1 MTTGL
6 TRRQAAL
13 LLAASSLAGCGRP
26 SPNDA
31 PSVSDWPGILDQ
43 ARGQTMHWYAWGGD
57 ARINAYIAWVAEQVA
72 ERHDIRLVHVK
83 AADTA
88 GLLNQL
94 VADKTSGR
102 SRDGRTDLVWINGE
116 NFAAARRAGLLFG
129 PFADALPN
137 WTLVDTVG
145 KPATVRDFM
154 LDTEGFEAPW
164 GLAQLTFFHDA
175 ARLPAPPRTLTE
187 LLAWT
192 RANPGRFTYPAPP
205 DFVGS
210 TFLKQ
215 ALHDLMADAALLA
228 RPLEQASFDAVTAPL
243 WRYLD
248 ALHPWAW
255 RRGRSYPQDAPT
267 FMRLM
272 EDQEIDLAFGFNP
285 AEAASA
291 VIAGR
296 LPASARAYTLRGG
309 TIQNSHFVA
318 IPFNAPS
325 RAAALVT
332 ADFLLSPGAQARKA
346 DPSVWGDATV
356 LAVDRLEPH
365 ARAAFTGNRRHHP
378 SLPSAEDLARNLA
391 EPHGSWQRPLE
402 DGWRRRYGA

>member
-1 MTTGL
+1 MTGL

-13 LLAASSLAGCGRP
+13 LLAASPLAGCGQGAP
-26 SPNDA
+26 GDA
-31 PSVSDWPGILDQ
+31 PSVSNWPDVLVQ
-43 ARGQTMHWYAWGGD
+43 ARGQTVHWHAWGGD
-57 ARINAYIAWVAEQVA
+57 ARINAYIAWVAERLAQGNG
-72 ERHDIRLVHVK
+72 IRLVHVK

-88 GLLNQL
+88 SLLNQL
-94 VADKTSGR
+94 VADRTSGR
-102 SRDGRTDLVWINGE
+102 LRDGRTDLVWINGE
-116 NFAAARRAGLLFG
+116 NFAAARRAGLLYG

-137 WTLVDTVG
+137 WPLVDTVG

-175 ARLPAPPRTLTE
+175 ARLPDPPRTLAE
-187 LLAWT
+187 LLA
-192 RANPGRFTYPAPP
+192 RAQTNPGRLTYPAPP
-205 DFVGS
+205 DFLGS

-215 ALHDLMADAALLA
+215 ALHDLMADASLLA
-228 RPLEQASFDAVTAPL
+228 RPPEQAAFEAVTAPL

-248 ALHPWAW
+248 ALHPRMW
-255 RRGRSYPQDAPT
+255 RRGRSYPQDAPAL
-267 FMRLM
+267 MRLL
-272 EDQEIDLAFGFNP
+272 EDQEIELAFGFNP

-291 VIAGR
+291 VITGR

-332 ADFLLSPGAQARKA
+332 ANFLLSPEAQARKS
-346 DPSVWGDATV
+346 DPYVWGDATV
-356 LAVDRLEPH
+356 LAVDRLAPGD
-365 ARAAFTGNRRHHP
+365 RAAFTRNRRHP
-378 SLPSAEDLARNLA
+378 SLPSAGDLARNLA

-402 DGWRRRYGA
+402 DGWRRRYGS